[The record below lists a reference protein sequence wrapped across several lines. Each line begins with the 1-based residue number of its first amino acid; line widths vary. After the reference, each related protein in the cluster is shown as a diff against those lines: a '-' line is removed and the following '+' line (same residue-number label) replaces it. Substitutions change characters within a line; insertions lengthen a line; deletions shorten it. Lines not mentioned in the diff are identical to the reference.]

1 MRTSTKLL
9 AVLGAAALALPAAA
23 GARPSADD
31 HPGAGNPGP
40 PDHSDLVPDHPSAGD
55 HPGPSDH
62 PGPND
67 HPSAADNPGSE
78 HQAGGGEGP
87 KVAYV
92 FKGTYNE
99 DGTVTVERGNNH
111 VRKADLVGEAV
122 EFDLSGAKLTVADTN
137 GDGATDVS
145 DVQADDRVVVTA
157 KLPKSDP
164 GDQPFDARRL
174 VDQTNPPDDED
185 DDDGDG
191 EDPTA

>member
-1 MRTSTKLL
+1 MRTSTSTKLL
-9 AVLGAAALALPAAA
+9 AVIGAAALALPAAA

-40 PDHSDLVPDHPSAGD
+40 PDHAGPPDHSSAG
-55 HPGPSDH
+55 DH

-67 HPSAADNPGSE
+67 HPSADDNQGSE
-78 HQAGGGEGP
+78 HQGGPGGAGP

-92 FKGTYNE
+92 FKGTCNQ

-111 VRKADLVGEAV
+111 VRKAGLVGEAV
-122 EFDLSGAKLTVADTN
+122 EFDLSDAKLTVADTN
-137 GDGATDVS
+137 GDGATDLS
-145 DVQADDRVVVTA
+145 DIEAEDRVVVMA
-157 KLPKSDP
+157 KLPKGDP

-174 VDQTNPPDDED
+174 VDQTNPPEDE

-191 EDPTA
+191 DDGEDPTS